1 MATQMT
7 RDEFIKK
14 YGTTFVADD
23 KGGNA
28 ASEVAGM
35 DVGNYWDMY
44 LGPNAQQPYD
54 GYGNPTV
61 PLWMSTA
68 GKYSNSAQAN
78 DEDGWTAY
86 DYVNPHPTSN
96 DLGGLGEAWRQ
107 VGRPLATMAAM
118 YGGINAL
125 GGLGG
130 AGEAL
135 GATATPVT
143 GGSVTGTALAPLGAE
158 GITGASFG
166 SGIGGDLLAS
176 TPGFE
181 GALSGGALGSAGI
194 GSSLVPAASGGGLL
208 ETFKDAGS
216 FLKSNSGLT
225 QLVGAGLGALA
236 SGDTETKSSSSKD
249 PWAPAQP
256 YLLDNLKTNANMQEY
271 YRQNPFSTEQK
282 TAYQGL
288 LNTLANN
295 QANAPGLLAN
305 ASAFGQSSRGKM
317 PAMQGL
323 LSGTQAPAIDWN
335 QYANIGRK

>member
-35 DVGNYWDMY
+35 DVGNYWDMF

-125 GGLGG
+125 GGLAGSDVAAMGMDQVG
-130 AGEAL
+130 ALEG
-135 GATATPVT
+135 ATPVA
-143 GGSVTGTALAPLGAE
+143 GS
-158 GITGASFG
+158 SFG

-176 TPGFE
+176 TPGYE

>member
-54 GYGNPTV
+54 GNGNPTV

-96 DLGGLGEAWRQ
+96 DLGGLGESWKA

-118 YGGINAL
+118 YYGGNAL
-125 GGLGG
+125 GGLAG

-135 GATATPVT
+135 GTA
-143 GGSVTGTALAPLGAE
+143 ALPASQVAPLAEFTFANEAIPAIAKASLADLAGA
-158 GITGASFG
+158 GAFPAATLSAANLGNKTLTQMASSALGPVSEFINNNKG
-166 SGIGGDLLAS
+166 LLQLGGAAL
-176 TPGFE
+176 
-181 GALSGGALGSAGI
+181 GALS
-194 GSSLVPAASGGGLL
+194 
-208 ETFKDAGS
+208 
-216 FLKSNSGLT
+216 
-225 QLVGAGLGALA
+225 
-236 SGDTETKSSSSKD
+236 SGDTQTSASSSKD
-249 PWAPAQP
+249 PWSEAVP
-256 YLLDNLKTNANMQEY
+256 YLKDNLKTNAAMQAHY
-271 YRQNPFSTEQK
+271 AANPFSTEQK